1 MQANVYH
8 HTCKRFGK
16 YLNCENWMTTTL
28 STVYHIDQL
37 IDTFALGHYAR
48 VFEARDHRSG
58 RLVAFK
64 VLRSEHLSP
73 DGDIRWEYRA
83 FPHEA
88 DLLSRL
94 ANCPQIVDL
103 YDCGYLASSSE
114 VPADSELVSFG
125 KDTQAF
131 VGALY
136 EYAERDWRPYLALEN
151 MPRTQNLLYLM
162 KPNRP
167 DVRWRLPTEEGLA
180 LAMQFGQ
187 VLKLAHS
194 QNIAYLD
201 HKLEHIYWDGAA
213 LNIIDLNSSRLAT
226 DPTTRDQYFRMDIHN
241 LCVGILYPIF
251 TGLSPQKTALR
262 PQPSGLAEVEARYQ
276 DVVTLD
282 FGVEPTLSEELQA
295 LLQRGAS
302 HQIETVDQFLAELS
316 EVCALHGWDLPG
328 KAAQPA
334 NRVGRDHMRSG
345 LRKLREGQDAIR
357 QARDLFR
364 EAAVVDGIAP
374 DLEDEL
380 RRLVKAANEM
390 LNNRVIP

>member
-1 MQANVYH
+1 
-8 HTCKRFGK
+8 
-16 YLNCENWMTTTL
+16 MTTAL
-28 STVYHIDQL
+28 SSMYHIDQF

-48 VFEARDHRSG
+48 VFEAVNRRNG
-58 RLVAFK
+58 QTVAFK
-64 VLRSEHLSP
+64 VLRSEHLSQ

-83 FPHEA
+83 FHHEV
-88 DLLSRL
+88 DLLMKL
-94 ANCPQIVDL
+94 ASCPQVVDF
-103 YDCGYLASSSE
+103 YDCGYISDSEE
-114 VPADSELVSFG
+114 VPGEGEIVSFER
-125 KDTQAF
+125 DIQAF
-131 VGALY
+131 TEEMYA
-136 EYAERDWRPYLALEN
+136 YAERGWRPYLVLEN
-151 MPRTQNLLYLM
+151 LPRTQNLLYLM

-201 HKLEHIYWDGAA
+201 HKLEHIYWDGTA
-213 LNIIDLNSSRLAT
+213 LNIIDLNSSRLIT
-226 DPTTRDQYFRMDIHN
+226 DLTTRDQYLRMDIHN

-276 DVVTLD
+276 DIVKLD
-282 FGVEPTLSEELQA
+282 FGVEPSLSEHLQI

-302 HQIETVDQFLAELS
+302 HQIETVDQFIAELS
-316 EVCALHGWDLPG
+316 EVCALHGWDLP
-328 KAAQPA
+328 KHTTQAA
-334 NRVGRDHMRSG
+334 NRQGRDHMRSG

-364 EAAVVDGIAP
+364 EAAVLDEITP

-380 RRLVKAANEM
+380 RRLVKVVNEM

>member
-1 MQANVYH
+1 
-8 HTCKRFGK
+8 
-16 YLNCENWMTTTL
+16 MTTAL
-28 STVYHIDQL
+28 SMIYHIDQL

-48 VFEARDHRSG
+48 VFEAIDRRSG
-58 RLVAFK
+58 RTMAFK
-64 VLRSEHLSP
+64 VLRSEHLSE

-88 DLLSRL
+88 DLLMKLSG
-94 ANCPQIVDL
+94 CPQVVDL
-103 YDCGYLASSSE
+103 YDCGYLASESE
-114 VPADSELVSFG
+114 VPSDGEIISFER
-125 KDTQAF
+125 DVQAFTQAMF
-131 VGALY
+131 
-136 EYAERDWRPYLALEN
+136 EYAEAGWRPYLALEN
-151 MPRTQNLLYLM
+151 MPRSNNLLYLM

-201 HKLEHIYWDGAA
+201 HKLEHIYWDGSS
-213 LNIIDLNSSRLAT
+213 LNIIDLNSSRMADNT
-226 DPTTRDQYFRMDIHN
+226 NRDQYFRMDIHN

-276 DVVTLD
+276 DIVTLD
-282 FGVEPTLSEELQA
+282 FGVEPTLSEQLQKV
-295 LLQRGAS
+295 LQRGAE
-302 HQIETVDQFLAELS
+302 HQIETADQFIAELS
-316 EVCALHGWDLPG
+316 EVCALHGWDLP
-328 KAAQPA
+328 KHTTQPA
-334 NRVGRDHMRSG
+334 NRQGRDHMRNG
-345 LRKLREGQDAIR
+345 LRKMREGQDAIR

-364 EAAVVDGIAP
+364 EAAIVDGITP